1 MKNALIMGRKTWDS
15 IPAKNR
21 PLKGRTNVVVS
32 RTPHTLDL
40 GGGGRAMGQGD
51 GMGEGGVKKEGEGK
65 GKGKGEEV
73 FAVGSIEE
81 GLRMLLRIYPPPEEV
96 EKNAVEARGVSL
108 GRVFV
113 IGGAQIYEQ
122 ALRMECCERI
132 LWTKVG
138 WEGECDVFFPGGVVD
153 AESEAEG
160 VEGNG
165 GMGKWIRRSREEME
179 RWVGEEGVGGVRRE
193 GEVEFE
199 VCMLERV
206 RDGEDGGG
214 DSGKGG

>member
-15 IPAKNR
+15 IPRNRR
-21 PLKGRTNVVVS
+21 PLKGRVNVVVS
-32 RTPHTLDL
+32 RTPGNLGL
-40 GGGGRAMGQGD
+40 GVGGGD
-51 GMGEGGVKKEGEGK
+51 GVGVGKEV
-65 GKGKGEEV
+65 GKGEGDKVGDEV
-73 FAVGSIEE
+73 LAVGSIEE
-81 GLRMLLRIYPPPEEV
+81 GLRMLQRIYPPAEVRENKTEEAGRV
-96 EKNAVEARGVSL
+96 AL

-138 WEGECDVFFPGGVVD
+138 WEGECDIFFPGGVLD
-153 AESEAEG
+153 DEG
-160 VEGNG
+160 EGKG
-165 GMGKWIRRSREEME
+165 GGEGERGGEGKRGEWVKKSKEEME
-179 RWVGEEGVGGVRRE
+179 RWVGEEEVGGLRRE

-206 RDGEDGGG
+206 WEGGG
-214 DSGKGG
+214 DLGKGDEVV